1 MDENRAF
8 PASPTAGAPAN
19 ALLAMSPNQQR
30 FDLEGSVKT
39 RLFDQDSRRDCTVQE
54 RAARFDQL
62 ANSGRS
68 QQQKTMEAS
77 LKRAMVGLEEAE
89 KLKKKYLAEATSV
102 KMELQLMEARTKKVS
117 HRHEE
122 ALVRFPSCLPRAQH

>member
-1 MDENRAF
+1 MDENRF
-8 PASPTAGAPAN
+8 PPASPSAGAPLN
-19 ALLAMSPNQQR
+19 ALNAVSPNQQR
-30 FDLEGSVKT
+30 FDLEGLVKT
-39 RLFDQDSRRDCTVQE
+39 RLFDQDSPRRDSTVQE

-68 QQQKTMEAS
+68 QQQKSMEAS

-89 KLKKKYLAEATSV
+89 KLKKKYLAEATAA
-102 KMELQLMEARTKKVS
+102 KMETQLMEAKVKKVA

-122 ALVRFPSCLPRAQH
+122 AIV

>member
-1 MDENRAF
+1 MDENRNF
-8 PASPTAGAPAN
+8 PASPSAGATLN
-19 ALLAMSPNQQR
+19 ALNALSPNQQR
-30 FDLEGSVKT
+30 FDMEGSVKT
-39 RLFDQDSRRDCTVQE
+39 RLFDQDQRRDSTVQE

-68 QQQKTMEAS
+68 QQQKSMEAT

-102 KMELQLMEARTKKVS
+102 KMELQLTEARMKKVS

-122 ALVRFPSCLPRAQH
+122 ALVCFSSSQHTSQH

>member
-1 MDENRAF
+1 MDENRF
-8 PASPTAGAPAN
+8 PLASPSAGAPLN
-19 ALLAMSPNQQR
+19 ALNAISPNQQR
-30 FDLEGSVKT
+30 FDVEGAVKT
-39 RLFDQDSRRDCTVQE
+39 RLDQDSPRRDSTIQE

-62 ANSGRS
+62 ANSGRT

-89 KLKKKYLAEATSV
+89 KLKKKYLAEATAA
-102 KMELQLMEARTKKVS
+102 KMEAQLLETKVKKVS

-122 ALVRFPSCLPRAQH
+122 AIVWFRFCNILD

>member
-1 MDENRAF
+1 MDENRLP
-8 PASPTAGAPAN
+8 PASPSAGAPLNTLN
-19 ALLAMSPNQQR
+19 AISPNQQR
-30 FDLEGSVKT
+30 FDVEGSVKT
-39 RLFDQDSRRDCTVQE
+39 RLFDQDSPRRDSTIQE

-62 ANSGRS
+62 ANSGRT

-89 KLKKKYLAEATSV
+89 KLKKKYLAEATAA
-102 KMELQLMEARTKKVS
+102 KMEVQLAEIKVKKVS

-122 ALVRFPSCLPRAQH
+122 AIVGPLSS